1 VYELAQRVAA
11 LDAQDGDDVGSD
23 VNQFISVLAE
33 VVSFGTEDVSE
44 MPKWRPGDADRVLAR
59 CRLLARLGSAVPEIV
74 SGPLDRSA
82 QYWISAEKP
91 GHLPPNVPVL
101 DAEHFR
107 PVSMAPRANSTK
119 PFTFGLYTSTGFM
132 GTQGMWRA
140 YLDLYEGSAVPPP
153 VWHVWALTARQDAA
167 VLEITTATEWAAFI
181 DRFPAETGGLL
192 YPDWQAVAT
201 QFDAV
206 HMTIRA
212 IAAVQGLCFYVLN
225 GITAP
230 AYWDV
235 EATFWLRWCLETYEL
250 AEVVCGPE
258 DPGRP

>member
-1 VYELAQRVAA
+1 MYDLAQRVAA
-11 LDAQDGDDVGSD
+11 LDAQDGGDVGSD

-33 VVSFGTEDVSE
+33 VVSFGTGDVSE
-44 MPKWRPGDADRVLAR
+44 MPKWRPDDADRVLAG

-91 GHLPPNVPVL
+91 SHLPPNVPAL
-101 DAEHFR
+101 AAEHFR
-107 PVSMAPRANSTK
+107 PVAPQTRSTK
-119 PFTFGLYTSTGFM
+119 PFTFGLHTSTGFM
-132 GTQGMWRA
+132 ATQGMWRA
-140 YLDLYEGSAVPPP
+140 YLDLYEGSAVPLP

-181 DRFPAETGGLL
+181 DRFPVEACGLL

-212 IAAVQGLCFYVLN
+212 IAAAQGLCFYVPN

-235 EATFWLRWCLETYEL
+235 ETTFWLRWCLETYEL
-250 AEVVCGPE
+250 VEIAPFSSS
-258 DPGRP
+258 P